1 MGWGWVRGR
10 GGLGAL
16 GLIMALG
23 PGRGRRDDG
32 GTRRCVQFLARCVNF
47 PAECVHFGGT
57 GVQFSPTCVQFMGD
71 IMGVIDARE
80 VTVIDVATQRAE
92 RRNST

>member
-1 MGWGWVRGR
+1 MTEGR
-10 GGLGAL
+10 G
-16 GLIMALG
+16 
-23 PGRGRRDDG
+23 DVS
-32 GTRRCVQFLARCVNF
+32 TRSGRCVQFLAQCVNF
-47 PAECVHFGGT
+47 PAECVQFRGQC
-57 GVQFSPTCVQFMGD
+57 VQFSPTCVHFMGD